1 MFVGFSAAMHSGA
14 PQIYLF
20 RISTGAYFIDNNK
33 KIKTADIYR
42 IYGIFHYIIQV
53 FDKHFLVI
61 DQKRNILLHSSL
73 SVKHLWWS

>member
-42 IYGIFHYIIQV
+42 IYGIFHFIIQV
-53 FDKHFLVI
+53 GALCD
-61 DQKRNILLHSSL
+61 NIITKSSIL
-73 SVKHLWWS
+73 DAVAVPNSPLTCP

>member
-14 PQIYLF
+14 PQIYF

-33 KIKTADIYR
+33 KIKTADIYK
-42 IYGIFHYIIQV
+42 IYGIFHFIRQV

-61 DQKRNILLHSSL
+61 DRKRNILLHSSL